1 MKIFCATISSI
12 KGFAAALLEKRC
24 VHDKVSIMMYSRK
37 QGQNP

>member
-24 VHDKVSIMMYSRK
+24 VHDNFPER
-37 QGQNP
+37 GG